1 MSDMTRR
8 EFIALIGAAG
18 LLLAVK
24 VRRARAQ
31 QPAMPVVGLLSGR
44 SPKDSAANV
53 TAFQR
58 GLGELGYFDGQNV
71 EIDFRWA
78 LGHYDQLSALATDL
92 VRRKVTVIVATG
104 GGVTS
109 TRAAKAATSSIP
121 IIFVSGGDP
130 IEFGLVESLNK
141 PGGNLTGVSFLLGA
155 LEAKRLALLHELLPK
170 ATLIGALVNPTFPAS
185 KTRLGDAQAAA
196 QALGKKLVVVHA
208 STEGELKTA
217 FTTLVQQRIEALD
230 IIADP
235 FLVGHAEQI
244 AALAARNALP
254 TISPLREFAV
264 AGGLVSYG
272 TSIMEAHR
280 LAGVYAGR
288 ILKGAKPA
296 DLPVEQPT
304 KFELVVNLKTAKALG
319 LEVPPTL
326 LALADEVIE

>member
-1 MSDMTRR
+1 MKRR
-8 EFIALIGAAG
+8 TFITLLGSAAAAWP
-18 LLLAVK
+18 LA
-24 VRRARAQ
+24 ARAQ
-31 QPAMPVVGLLSGR
+31 QPATPVIGFLSGR
-44 SPKDSAANV
+44 SPNDSIANV
-53 TAFQR
+53 IAFQR

-78 LGHYDQLSALATDL
+78 LSHYDQLPALASDL

-130 IEFGLVESLNK
+130 IDFGLVESLNK

-155 LEAKRLALLHELLPK
+155 LEAKRLELLHELLPK
-170 ATLIGALVNPTFPAS
+170 AALIGALVNPTFPAS
-185 KTRLGDAQAAA
+185 KTRLEDAQVAA

-217 FTTLVQQRIEALD
+217 FATLTQQRIEALD

-244 AALAARNALP
+244 VALAARNALP

-280 LAGVYAGR
+280 LAGIYAGR
-288 ILKGAKPA
+288 ILKGAKPT

-304 KFELVVNLKTAKALG
+304 KFELVINLNTARSLG
-319 LEVPPTL
+319 LEIPPTL
-326 LALADEVIE
+326 LATADEVIE